1 MSRWPSVLWIVRHGE
16 SAAMLANHAATS
28 AGQHRVALNA
38 RDMDTGLS
46 VTGAAQAHAL
56 GSWFATLDAHARP
69 DVILT
74 SPYQR
79 ATDTVAALRSA
90 GGTTPSVRILTDERL
105 RERELG
111 ILDGL
116 TWEGVKAL
124 HPDQA
129 QQRELLGKFY
139 HRPPGGESWCD
150 VILRLRSVT
159 EMISREHCG
168 ERVLVVGHAVVVLCM
183 RYILEHMTETELLA
197 VDKKAEIANC
207 SVTSSWMCRV
217 TPGWAAGSARRSGR
231 TRAGGTNSISTGTT
245 SRRCGLRGSGSSP
258 HSPGGASRGRG
269 RAASTTR
276 RITCRSLMSRSR
288 GSTSSRRAGTA

>member
-139 HRPPGGESWCD
+139 HRPPGGENWCD
-150 VILRLRSVT
+150 VILRLRGVIDRISLHHVGARV
-159 EMISREHCG
+159 MIVAHECVIFCLRY
-168 ERVLVVGHAVVVLCM
+168 VLEDLDEAAVLS
-183 RYILEHMTETELLA
+183 IDA
-197 VDKKAEIANC
+197 AGDIANC
-207 SVTSSWMCRV
+207 ALTEYHAGAEGLILTRFNDT
-217 TPGWAAGSARRSGR
+217 TPL
-231 TRAGGTNSISTGTT
+231 TGTGAT
-245 SRRCGLRGSGSSP
+245 ITAAREPIAAARG
-258 HSPGGASRGRG
+258 
-269 RAASTTR
+269 
-276 RITCRSLMSRSR
+276 
-288 GSTSSRRAGTA
+288 

>member
-1 MSRWPSVLWIVRHGE
+1 MSRWPSILWIVRHGE
-16 SAAMLANHAATS
+16 SAAMLANHEATR

-56 GSWFATLDAHARP
+56 GSWFAAQREHARP

-79 ATDTVAALRSA
+79 ASDTVAAFRSA
-90 GGTTPSVRILTDERL
+90 GGTTSNVLILTDERL

-129 QQRELLGKFY
+129 VQRELPGKFY
-139 HRPPGGESWCD
+139 HRPPGGENWCD
-150 VILRLRSVT
+150 VILRLRGV
-159 EMISREHCG
+159 IDRIALHYADA
-168 ERVLVVGHAVVVLCM
+168 RVMMVAHECVIFCL
-183 RYILEHMTETELLA
+183 RYILEELDEAGVLA
-197 VDKKAEIANC
+197 IDAAGDIANC
-207 SVTSSWMCRV
+207 ALTEYHVGDNGLTLTRFNDTTPLVGTGATVTVARE
-217 TPGWAAGSARRSGR
+217 PIAAARG
-231 TRAGGTNSISTGTT
+231 
-245 SRRCGLRGSGSSP
+245 
-258 HSPGGASRGRG
+258 
-269 RAASTTR
+269 
-276 RITCRSLMSRSR
+276 
-288 GSTSSRRAGTA
+288 